1 MNSGVFRNK
10 ENTVRKHLP
19 FLIFLAA
26 VAASALFFDFRT
38 QRTFIFGDGASY
50 YTFLPELF
58 IHHKLGPF
66 VKYPVGTAV
75 LMAPFFLA
83 AHLLALLLTP
93 EAADG
98 YSVIYQ
104 YATAFAALFYCIAGL
119 ILLYLI
125 LQRYYHRLTA
135 LLVCVCIYFG
145 TMLPVYAAENASYSH
160 AYGSPEKTWPA
171 MVTAFCWESV
181 SA

>member
-1 MNSGVFRNK
+1 MYSGAFRDK

-83 AHLLALLLTP
+83 AHLFALLLTP

-119 ILLYLI
+119 ILLYRI

-135 LLVCVCIYFG
+135 LLVCVCNPIG
-145 TMLPVYAAENASYSH
+145 THIITRTARRTGFAMKLAGDKPEENT
-160 AYGSPEKTWPA
+160 EK
-171 MVTAFCWESV
+171 
-181 SA
+181 